1 MGARVYRDTAV
12 GPAEGFA
19 TLPAARKA
27 GGGLDLPLA
36 VAMAA
41 MLVFGLIMV
50 YSASW
55 DFSLGLWEDPMRMF
69 NRQVLWVILGSLL
82 AYFISRLDYHYWR
95 PASLVLMAVTAGLL
109 LLVLLFNNERFG
121 AVRSFLA
128 GSVQPSELAKLITVI
143 YLAVWLHSK
152 REQLHDISWGLL
164 PLAVILGLIGG
175 LIYLQPDLSATATIF
190 ILGGLL
196 FFLAGGDLRQI
207 AMLLVLAVIVGV
219 LVVQVSDTGRDR
231 MNSFVLGIQDPLQ
244 ASYHVRRSLEAI
256 VKGGIFGVGIG
267 QSTTKLLG
275 LPVPPTDSIFAVIA
289 EELGIFGAI
298 GTITLYGLIVWRGL
312 KISQQAPDMLGSLL
326 AGGLTFWIAS
336 EAAINMLVIV
346 GLMPFAGNA
355 LPFIS
360 AGGSSLVTS
369 LVAIGIILNVSRQA
383 GQQPATTGASAEN
396 DDWRNYGAIFDLR
409 RRDRRRSVSRLSRP
423 SGRQR

>member
-1 MGARVYRDTAV
+1 MATRVFRDTAV
-12 GPAEGFA
+12 GPAENM
-19 TLPAARKA
+19 TSSVPSVRKV
-27 GGGLDLPLA
+27 GGGMDLPL
-36 VAMAA
+36 VAGMAA

-50 YSASW
+50 FSASW
-55 DFSLGLWEDPMRMF
+55 DFALQIWDEPMRMF
-69 NRQVLWVILGSLL
+69 NRQVLWMILGVLL
-82 AYFISRLDYHYWR
+82 TYLVSRVDYHRWR
-95 PASLVLMAVTAGLL
+95 SIILFAMLGTMGMLL
-109 LLVLLFNNERFG
+109 FVLLFSDERFG
-121 AVRSFLA
+121 AVRAFFA
-128 GSVQPSELAKLITVI
+128 GSVQPSELAKLVTVI
-143 YLAVWLHSK
+143 YLAVWMHSK
-152 REQLHDISWGLL
+152 REQLHDISWGLF
-164 PLAVILGLIGG
+164 PLAAILGLIGG

-190 ILGGLL
+190 LLGGLL
-196 FFLAGGDLRQI
+196 FFLAGGDWKQI
-207 AMLLVLAVIVGV
+207 VFLLIVAVVVGF
-219 LVVQVSDTGRDR
+219 LVVQVSATGRER
-231 MNSFVLGIQDPLQ
+231 LNSFVLGIQDPLQ

-275 LPVPPTDSIFAVIA
+275 LPVPPTDSIYAVIA
-289 EELGIFGAI
+289 EELGIVGAL
-298 GTITLYGLIVWRGL
+298 GTIALYGIILWRGL

-369 LVAIGIILNVSRQA
+369 LIAIGIILNVSRQA
-383 GQQPATTGASAEN
+383 GETPVAESAEN
-396 DDWRNYGAIFDLR
+396 DEWRNYGAIFDMR